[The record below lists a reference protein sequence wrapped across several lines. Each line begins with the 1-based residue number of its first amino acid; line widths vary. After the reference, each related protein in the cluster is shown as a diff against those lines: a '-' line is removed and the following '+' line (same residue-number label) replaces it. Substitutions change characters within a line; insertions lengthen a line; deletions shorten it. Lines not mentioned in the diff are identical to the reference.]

1 MANNLDIKDA
11 NLLAR
16 IIKTTDTA
24 GVHVPHHNVDTLP
37 VGQNTMSSSTPVVLA
52 SDHVDIPITGAV
64 SITNNSLVVSGDVI
78 HGDPDQGAPIK
89 MGAQVRTTLP
99 TAQSDADRTNVT
111 ADRFGRALTTHIDSG
126 MQVWKQVE
134 ATTTQTGTAIWTP
147 DSGKKVVIT
156 HIGIM
161 TGGTTSGVVTVWFG
175 GSADTTFSQGTDQV
189 VFRGEFAPSTSS
201 KPGAFP
207 PITYPIYA
215 ATADHVLRYTT
226 SANITVYITCYG
238 YEI

>member
-11 NLLAR
+11 NLLAQ
-16 IIKTTDTA
+16 IIKTTDNA
-24 GVHVPHHNVDTLP
+24 GVHTPHHNVDSLP
-37 VGQNTMSSSTPVVLA
+37 VGQAVMASSTPVVL
-52 SDHVDIPITGAV
+52 SSNHNDIPISGSV
-64 SITNNSLVVSGDVI
+64 SITNNSIVVSGDVI
-78 HGDPDQGAPIK
+78 HGDADQGAPIK
-89 MGAQVRTTLP
+89 IGAQARTTLP
-99 TAQSDADRTNVT
+99 TAQSDADRSNLVS
-111 ADRFGRALTTHIDSG
+111 DQFGRLLTSHIDSG
-126 MQVWKQVE
+126 MQIWKQVE

-147 DSGKKVVIT
+147 AAGKKVVIT

-161 TGGTTSGVVTVWFG
+161 TGGTTAGVVTVWFG